1 MKGGSWHCTGGRDQ
15 DHPQE
20 KNVKRQN
27 GCLRR
32 AYKELK
38 EEEKLKPRRKDSE
51 SENCSVVFDSLRPHR
66 LYSPWHSPG
75 QNTRVS
81 SCSILHGIVPTQGS
95 NPGLPHSSLILL
107 PAEPQGKPEN
117 TGVGSLS
124 LLRHI
129 FSTQESNW
137 SLLHCRQI
145 LYQLSHQGSPVKSV

>member
-95 NPGLPHSSLILL
+95 NPGL
-107 PAEPQGKPEN
+107 
-117 TGVGSLS
+117 
-124 LLRHI
+124 
-129 FSTQESNW
+129 
-137 SLLHCRQI
+137 LHCRWI
-145 LYQLSHQGSPVKSV
+145 LYQLSHEGSPFNPVYCPVFFSFVFLSAVLIGWFLVVQFTYVFFYVI